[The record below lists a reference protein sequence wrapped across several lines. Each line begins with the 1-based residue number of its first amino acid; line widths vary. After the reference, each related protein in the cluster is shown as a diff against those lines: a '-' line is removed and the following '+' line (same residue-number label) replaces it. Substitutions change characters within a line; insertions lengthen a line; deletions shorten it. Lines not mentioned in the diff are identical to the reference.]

1 MLSERLGSL
10 ETEQIPGKEVAR
22 VFIVDDHPWVRL
34 GLVKMLEH
42 EAGFSVCGEAEEA
55 EGAMKRIA
63 ETAPD
68 VAIVD
73 ISLKG
78 SVDGIELTRML
89 KREHPNLPV
98 VILSMHAESE
108 YAAHALSSGAS
119 GYVVKSE
126 ATDTL
131 TETLRKVLDGGTYLS
146 QEMQREIQQIKP
158 QN

>member
-1 MLSERLGSL
+1 M
-10 ETEQIPGKEVAR
+10 EQIPEKKTTR

-34 GLVKMLEH
+34 GLVKLLEH
-42 EAGFSVCGEAEEA
+42 ENGFAVCGEAEDS

-63 ETAPD
+63 ETEPD

-78 SVDGIELTRML
+78 RVDGIELTRML
-89 KREHPNLPV
+89 KRDHPKIPV

-108 YAAHALSSGAS
+108 YAAYALSAGAS

-126 ATDTL
+126 ATETL
-131 TETLRKVLDGGTYLS
+131 TQTLRKVLSEET
-146 QEMQREIQQIKP
+146 
-158 QN
+158 